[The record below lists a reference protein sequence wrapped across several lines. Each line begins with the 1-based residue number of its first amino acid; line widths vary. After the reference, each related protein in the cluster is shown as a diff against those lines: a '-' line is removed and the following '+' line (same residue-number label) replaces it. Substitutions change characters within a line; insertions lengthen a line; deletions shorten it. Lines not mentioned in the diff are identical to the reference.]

1 MRRRYT
7 GHGLRSSSTRS
18 VACVNSH
25 PAPSTTDI
33 STSKP
38 KGRWQRRFRPTN
50 GPFAVQSIGIIL
62 SGYRRGLAIRAAVA
76 LRADRVPPVD
86 NDAAYEAWT
95 KDRLY
100 ASQVEQVAE
109 RWVAQAGFLV
119 MAPLCAVLAVLA
131 HWLGN

>member
-1 MRRRYT
+1 MFQWLFTQYREPGKLHFGSKWMSLHGRLLIGSPESLGMGHLTEAVRRSFY
-7 GHGLRSSSTRS
+7 
-18 VACVNSH
+18 
-25 PAPSTTDI
+25 
-33 STSKP
+33 
-38 KGRWQRRFRPTN
+38 
-50 GPFAVQSIGIIL
+50 
-62 SGYRRGLAIRAAVA
+62 Y

-119 MAPLCAVLAVLA
+119 IAPLCAVLAVLS

>member
-1 MRRRYT
+1 MGHLTEAVRRSFY
-7 GHGLRSSSTRS
+7 
-18 VACVNSH
+18 
-25 PAPSTTDI
+25 
-33 STSKP
+33 
-38 KGRWQRRFRPTN
+38 
-50 GPFAVQSIGIIL
+50 
-62 SGYRRGLAIRAAVA
+62 Y

-86 NDAAYEAWT
+86 SAAAYEAWT

-119 MAPLCAVLAVLA
+119 VAPLCAVLAVLS